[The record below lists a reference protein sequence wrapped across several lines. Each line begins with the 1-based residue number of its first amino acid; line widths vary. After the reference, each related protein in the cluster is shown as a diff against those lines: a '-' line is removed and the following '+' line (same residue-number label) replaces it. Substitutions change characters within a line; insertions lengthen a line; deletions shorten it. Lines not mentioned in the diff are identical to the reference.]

1 MIDTHQHLIL
11 RETIGYAWVGN
22 VPALAGRDFTQA
34 DYAALAPHISGTV
47 FMETGVDD
55 DDYKTEA
62 RLVSRLIGSH
72 GMLAQVASCRPE
84 EYNLTPWLDECAGL
98 GVHGFRRILHE
109 APDDL
114 SRSDLFRAN
123 LRLIGARGLP
133 FDLCL
138 LARQLGIG
146 EELLHA
152 CPDQVFVLDHCG
164 NPDVAKD
171 QFAAWSKGLAR
182 LAQFENLTIK
192 LSGIT
197 RNARPDQR
205 NAESLRPYF
214 DRMLEL
220 FGPSRMVWASD
231 WPVVDL
237 GAGLPAWLTI
247 TDELLRDLS
256 ADERAQITE
265 KTARRV
271 YNLPN

>member
-1 MIDTHQHLIL
+1 M
-11 RETIGYAWVGN
+11 
-22 VPALAGRDFTQA
+22 
-34 DYAALAPHISGTV
+34 
-47 FMETGVDD
+47 
-55 DDYKTEA
+55 
-62 RLVSRLIGSH
+62 
-72 GMLAQVASCRPE
+72 
-84 EYNLTPWLDECAGL
+84 
-98 GVHGFRRILHE
+98 
-109 APDDL
+109 
-114 SRSDLFRAN
+114 
-123 LRLIGARGLP
+123 
-133 FDLCL
+133 
-138 LARQLGIG
+138 
-146 EELLHA
+146 
-152 CPDQVFVLDHCG
+152 
-164 NPDVAKD
+164 
-171 QFAAWSKGLAR
+171 
-182 LAQFENLTIK
+182 TIK